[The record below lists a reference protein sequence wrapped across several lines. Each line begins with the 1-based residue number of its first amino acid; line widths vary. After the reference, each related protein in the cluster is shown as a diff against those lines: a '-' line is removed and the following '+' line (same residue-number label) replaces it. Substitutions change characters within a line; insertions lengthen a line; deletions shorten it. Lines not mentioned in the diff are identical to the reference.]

1 MTQVGDFNM
10 ENLSPVQS
18 ANLAK
23 GVYTLV
29 DAPSLEAGI
38 LLMSAALKNIIEVGM
53 SRENITSAKT
63 GGPGFIK
70 STTAFGLMAFGK
82 GAYEGHAFVILR
94 GTKKTF
100 PADWLT
106 NFNIATSRSTRG
118 QLVHDGFNQA
128 FLSMRAQLKAFIS
141 DFAGRGIRTV
151 HCIGHSLGG
160 GLATLCAEFLEANT
174 TLKPY
179 LYTFGAPR
187 VGMAP
192 FATSLTNSLSYER
205 MYRIYHRTD
214 IVPCVPFWP
223 FVHAPLQEKDEVYDY
238 FQPSPGS
245 FPAVEMH
252 DMAEYLKTIDK
263 QGWSELRGK
272 RNEHFGEQGI
282 NRWLNDKASIS
293 FHVTNLEWLDKA
305 ISYVV
310 GKCLK
315 AMGMAMS
322 NAFSATFTLMDRL
335 AYILRKGINLATAI
349 SDLVLNLIR
358 KMMSMLGMKPIL
370 EKADATHAFIT
381 RIFQQM
387 SARVGAY
394 CQRALDSVLVNGQ
407 GM

>member
-1 MTQVGDFNM
+1 MDSILEPKNVAEFASDI
-10 ENLSPVQS
+10 
-18 ANLAK
+18 
-23 GVYTLV
+23 YILV
-29 DAPSLEAGI
+29 DALSPKALSSALVTLFGGKMDISL
-38 LLMSAALKNIIEVGM
+38 
-53 SRENITSAKT
+53 ENITSAKT

-106 NFNIATSRSTRG
+106 NFNLATSRSTRG

-128 FLSMRAQLKAFIS
+128 FSSIVDQLEKFIK
-141 DFAGRGIRTV
+141 DFASRGITTV

-160 GLATLCAEFLEANT
+160 GLATLCAEFLEAET
-174 TLKPY
+174 RLKPY

-223 FVHAPLQEKDEVYDY
+223 FVHAPLQEKEEVYDY

-245 FPAVEMH
+245 FPAIKMH
-252 DMAEYLKTIDK
+252 DMKEYVKTIGK

-272 RNEHFGEQGI
+272 RDEHFGEQGI
-282 NRWLNDKASIS
+282 NRWLNDKASVS

-315 AMGMAMS
+315 AIGMAMS